1 MSQMLR
7 VLLYSQEIAENGGK
21 VPFVG
26 FDGRVNDN
34 VSPTR
39 IIPSGFE
46 CAFIDG
52 KLRPFTHTAL
62 LIPGPELVSG
72 ATGDRYMVVD
82 EISAHFPDTVRMYA
96 LPAKYIKG
104 KDGLSVLEPLPVVVD
119 RDHNAVNQE
128 IWKGIGYDPNNTQQ
142 SLPDVDGKNIFLP
155 TNTGG
160 HGLEDPSP

>member
-1 MSQMLR
+1 MLR
-7 VLLYSQEIAENGGK
+7 LLLYSKEIAENGGK

-26 FDGRVNDN
+26 YDGRVNDT
-34 VSPTR
+34 VSPTA
-39 IIPSGFE
+39 ILPSGFE

-62 LIPGPELVSG
+62 LIPGPQLVSG

-82 EISAHFPDTVRMYA
+82 DISQHFPDTVRMYA

-104 KDGLSVLEPLPVVVD
+104 KDDKLVLEPLPVVVD
-119 RDHNAVNQE
+119 RDHNPVNQE
-128 IWKGIGYDPNNTQQ
+128 IWQRVGYDPNNTRQ
-142 SLPDVDGKNIFLP
+142 SLPEDDGKHIFQT